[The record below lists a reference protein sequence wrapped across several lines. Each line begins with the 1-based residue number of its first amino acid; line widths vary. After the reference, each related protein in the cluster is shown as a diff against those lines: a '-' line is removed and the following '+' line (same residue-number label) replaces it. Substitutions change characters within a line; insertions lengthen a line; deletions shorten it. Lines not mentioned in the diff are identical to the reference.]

1 MESLREYLQ
10 SLLGVSGLTWA
21 SFLLQT
27 GIIVF
32 LLWLAYVKLVK
43 NSPAEK
49 TVKGVLFF
57 LVIVWM
63 TGEIFSLFHLRILSG
78 LLKNLILL
86 LLLSFVVIFQP
97 ELRRLMARFGN
108 NLSWDT
114 WSHKKRKKEG
124 KDLVNLLMQSISY
137 WRTHKTGA
145 LIVFENQEPMDTVL
159 AGGVSLDA
167 VLSAELLINIFFV
180 NTPLHDGAVLIRGK
194 RIVSAGVILPLSTAP
209 DLSWKYGTRHRAAI
223 GLSENTDALCLVIS
237 EETGDVS
244 LVKNGKVNTF
254 SNMDELDKKLNN
266 FFTPLIYQEHQKTL
280 KEKWQD
286 LKKKLTS
293 WQRPNTIK

>member
-57 LVIVWM
+57 LVIIWM

-194 RIVSAGVILPLSTAP
+194 RIVSAGVILPLSTTP

-293 WQRPNTIK
+293 WQRPNTMK

>member
-1 MESLREYLQ
+1 MGSIQGKLQ
-10 SLLGVSGLTWA
+10 AIFGSAGLTGA
-21 SFLLQT
+21 SFLLQA

-32 LLWLAYVKLVK
+32 LLWWAYTKLIK
-43 NSPAEK
+43 NSPVEK
-49 TVKGVLFF
+49 TVKGVLSF
-57 LVIVWM
+57 LVIVWLV
-63 TGEIFSLFHLRILSG
+63 GEIFSLMHLRILSA

-97 ELRRLMARFGN
+97 ELRRFMARFGN
-108 NLSWDT
+108 NLSWDV

-124 KDLVNLLMQSISY
+124 KDLVNLLMQTISY

-145 LIVFENQEPMDTVL
+145 LIVFENQEPLDIAL
-159 AGGVSLDA
+159 AGGVHLDA

-194 RIVSAGVILPLSTAP
+194 RVISAGVILPLSTTP
-209 DLSWKYGTRHRAAI
+209 DLSWRYGTRHRAAI
-223 GLSENTDALCLVIS
+223 GLSENTDALCLVVS

-254 SNMDELDKKLNN
+254 SDMEELDKKLNV
-266 FFTPLIYQEHQKTL
+266 FLTPLIYQEHQKTL

-286 LKKKLTS
+286 LKKKLTTWEKPS
-293 WQRPNTIK
+293 RIK

>member
-180 NTPLHDGAVLIRGK
+180 NPPLHDGAVLIRGK
-194 RIVSAGVILPLSTAP
+194 RIVSAGVILPLSTTP
-209 DLSWKYGTRHRAAI
+209 DLSWRYGTRHRAAI

>member
-1 MESLREYLQ
+1 MIQHLREQLQ
-10 SLLGVSGLTWA
+10 SLLGVSGLSWA
-21 SFLLQT
+21 SFLLQV
-27 GIIVF
+27 GIIIIF
-32 LLWLAYVKLVK
+32 LWFGYKKLLQ

-49 TVKGVLFF
+49 TVKGILFF
-57 LVIVWM
+57 LVIVWLVS
-63 TGEIFSLFHLRILSG
+63 EVFSLFHLRILSG
-78 LLKNLILL
+78 LLKNLIIL

-108 NLSWDT
+108 NLSWNA

-124 KDLVNLLMQSISY
+124 KDLVNLLMQTISY
-137 WRTHKTGA
+137 WRTHETGA
-145 LIVFENQEPMDTVL
+145 LIVFENQEPLDMVL
-159 AGGVSLDA
+159 TGGVALDA

-194 RIVSAGVILPLSTAP
+194 RVVSAGVILPLSTSL

-223 GLSENTDALCLVIS
+223 GLSENTDALCLVVS

-254 SNMDELDKKLNN
+254 SNMEELDKKLNA
-266 FFTPLIYQEHQKTL
+266 FLMPLIYQEHPKTL
-280 KEKWQD
+280 REKLQD
-286 LKKKLTS
+286 LKKRLT
-293 WQRPNTIK
+293 T

>member
-194 RIVSAGVILPLSTAP
+194 RIVSAGVILPLSTTP
-209 DLSWKYGTRHRAAI
+209 DLSWRYGTRHRAAI

>member
-1 MESLREYLQ
+1 MESLREHLQ

-57 LVIVWM
+57 LVIVWLV
-63 TGEIFSLFHLRILSG
+63 GEIFSLFHLRILSG

-114 WSHKKRKKEG
+114 WSRKKRKKEG

-145 LIVFENQEPMDTVL
+145 LIIFENQEPLDLVL
-159 AGGVSLDA
+159 TGGVNLDA

-194 RIVSAGVILPLSTAP
+194 RVVSAGVILPLSTTP

-244 LVKNGKVNTF
+244 LIKNGKVNTF
-254 SNMDELDKKLNN
+254 SNIDELDKKLNT
-266 FFTPLIYQEHQKTL
+266 FLSPLIYQEHQKTL

-293 WQRPNTIK
+293 WQRPGTIK

>member
-194 RIVSAGVILPLSTAP
+194 RIVSAGVILPLSTTP